1 MSARQVQH
9 LSLVRLGL
17 IAVQGTW
24 QFLSIRLLRD
34 TQAYHQVSD
43 DIESFI
49 WILLWVAARYA
60 PNNLSFETRAAF
72 LQRFDRYD
80 LTPEYNKASMAT
92 AGAATINSLWGLQL
106 KSPQLEDLLGELME
120 HLRYRYYDDRKK
132 YRTPGMSDDD
142 VKKLQER
149 LSTHEWMESTLLRE
163 LDNEEWRGM
172 KDGAVNYPVAQNTE
186 GTSQSTKKRKT
197 EISECQEER
206 ASKRKHEEAEEEDED
221 LNEGK
226 DAFLDTWNF
235 GFEGK

>member
-1 MSARQVQH
+1 MD
-9 LSLVRLGL
+9 G
-17 IAVQGTW
+17 QGTW
-24 QFLSIRLLRD
+24 QFLSIRLLKD
-34 TQAYHQVSD
+34 ATVHHEVSD

-49 WILLWVAARYA
+49 WILLWTAARYA
-60 PNNLSFETRAAF
+60 PNNLSSKTRAAF
-72 LQRFDRYD
+72 LHQFDRHGLAPDYTK
-80 LTPEYNKASMAT
+80 LGMAGVGMIGIASF
-92 AGAATINSLWGLQL
+92 AGPQIKSL
-106 KSPQLEDLLGELME
+106 QLEDLLGELME
-120 HLRYRYYDDRKK
+120 QLRYRYDDRKR

>member
-1 MSARQVQH
+1 M
-9 LSLVRLGL
+9 
-17 IAVQGTW
+17 QGTW

-49 WILLWVAARYA
+49 WILLWVATRYA
-60 PNNLSFETRAAF
+60 PNNLSFAARAAF
-72 LQRFDRYD
+72 LQRFDRYGLIPD
-80 LTPEYNKASMAT
+80 FDKASMAGT
-92 AGAATINSLWGLQL
+92 GMVGITSFAGPQL
-106 KSPQLEDLLGELME
+106 KSLQLEALLGELME
-120 HLRYRYYDDRKK
+120 QLRYRYDDSKR

-226 DAFLDTWNF
+226 DAFLDTWDF
-235 GFEGK
+235 GFEEK

>member
-1 MSARQVQH
+1 MNARQVQH

-49 WILLWVAARYA
+49 WILLWVATRYA
-60 PNNLSFETRAAF
+60 PNNLSFAARAAF
-72 LQRFDRYD
+72 LQRFDRYGLIPD
-80 LTPEYNKASMAT
+80 FDKASMAGT
-92 AGAATINSLWGLQL
+92 GMVGITSFAGPQL
-106 KSPQLEDLLGELME
+106 KSLQLEALLGELME
-120 HLRYRYYDDRKK
+120 QLRYRYDDSKR

-172 KDGAVNYPVAQNTE
+172 KDGAVNHPVAQNT
-186 GTSQSTKKRKT
+186 GGISQLTKKRTT

-206 ASKRKHEEAEEEDED
+206 ANKRMREASEDED
-221 LNEGK
+221 E
-226 DAFLDTWNF
+226 DDTATFNTLFTAW
-235 GFEGK
+235 ELQSDEE